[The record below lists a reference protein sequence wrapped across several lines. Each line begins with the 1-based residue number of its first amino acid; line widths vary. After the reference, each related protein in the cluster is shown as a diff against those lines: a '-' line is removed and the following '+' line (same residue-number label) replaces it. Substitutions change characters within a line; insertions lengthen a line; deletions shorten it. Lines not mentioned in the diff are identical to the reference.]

1 MVKYRPDISPI
12 FNYYQHATIHHQ
24 YLNFKT
30 LGQISKLHLKITSIF
45 YVSLE
50 FCFWSKDHIN
60 RRIYSFRLE
69 VSVIR
74 TTVQAGNLKLVTQT
88 ERIPASAA
96 ARHAIGTTSEICFIK
111 KLAWLKAI
119 HNDGKIKKIFV

>member
-1 MVKYRPDISPI
+1 MVKYRPDISLV
-12 FNYYQHATIHHQ
+12 FNCYQHATIHHQ

-30 LGQISKLHLKITSIF
+30 LGQISKLHLKIRSIF

-50 FCFWSKDHIN
+50 FSFCSKDHIN

-74 TTVQAGNLKLVTQT
+74 TTVQASNLKLVTQT

-111 KLAWLKAI
+111 MLAWLKAN